1 MKLYNTLTR
10 REEEFTPITPGSVT
24 LYSCGPTVY
33 DSAHIGNLRNY
44 LFVDLLFRALRQEFG
59 SVRWVMN
66 VTDVDDKTIRGAVA
80 KYGATTGVTD
90 LHTYTTGFLETF
102 KSDLHEMGI
111 DVPSIE
117 FIRVADAIPQIVV
130 FIKNLLNKGYAYK
143 TEDGVYFSIEKY
155 QQDFGDYGTLVGED
169 FLEGKKTGARVK
181 VDEYEKDNLSDFALW
196 KSRSVEDGEIFW
208 HDDELGDGRPG
219 WHIECSV
226 VNHLAFHDT
235 STDVHTG
242 GVDLIFPHHTN
253 EIAQSQP
260 FVKPFVRTWV
270 HGEHLLVDGRKM
282 SKSLGNFYTLK
293 DILDRGF
300 DPLALR
306 YLSLQ
311 VHYRSKMNFTW
322 EALEAAQNALNKLRV
337 IARKLPSDYSSP
349 LLPKEGQGVVANK
362 EFVAAINNDLN
373 TPQALAALWTL
384 LDDSSVSDEFKAAHL
399 IAFDQVL
406 GLDLDR
412 YIGRPVQIPDEIKRL
427 AADREETRAAKDWK
441 KSDELRDLIASK
453 GFTVEDTPEGQ
464 KIH

>member
-1 MKLYNTLTR
+1 MQVYNTLTR
-10 REEEFTPITPGSVT
+10 REEELKPVNPKSVG

-44 LFVDLLFRALRQEFG
+44 LFVDLLFRTMRETFG

-80 KYGATTGVTD
+80 AYGPSAGVAELHAHTTQ
-90 LHTYTTGFLETF
+90 FLETF
-102 KSDLHEMGI
+102 KSDLLQMGVDI
-111 DVPSIE
+111 PAVE
-117 FIRVADAIPQIVV
+117 FIRVVDAIPQIAE
-130 FIKNLLNKGYAYK
+130 FIKDLLSKGYAYK
-143 TEDGVYFSIEKY
+143 TEDGVYFNIEKY
-155 QQDFGDYGTLVGED
+155 QQDFGDYGTLVGEH

-196 KSRSVEDGEIFW
+196 KSRSAEDGEIYW

-226 VNHLAFHDT
+226 VNHMAFGDT

-260 FVKPFVRTWV
+260 FVKPFVRYWV

-306 YLSLQ
+306 YLTLQ
-311 VHYRSKMNFTW
+311 AHYRTKLNFTW
-322 EALEAAQNALNKLRV
+322 EALEGAQNALRRLYS
-337 IARKLPSDYSSP
+337 IARSLPQVAAGTA
-349 LLPKEGQGVVANK
+349 PKEFTDAL
-362 EFVAAINNDLN
+362 ANDLN
-373 TPQALAALWTL
+373 TPQALAAMWTM
-384 LDDSSVSDEFKAAHL
+384 LDDQQMTPVDKSAAL
-399 IAFDQVL
+399 LVMDKVL
-406 GLDLDR
+406 GLRLDD
-412 YIGRPVQIPDEIKRL
+412 YLGKPVEVPADVLELGKQRE
-427 AADREETRAAKDWK
+427 AARASKDWK
-441 KSDELRDLIASK
+441 KSDELRDLIILK
-453 GFTVEDTPEGQ
+453 GFAVEDTPDGQ